1 MQRTPIIVVLVAAT
15 VSAWPVS
22 VSAADENSVEAAA
35 HGAYVAAINSNDTE
49 MLLADL
55 TDNIVYQAPNAPE
68 IIGKDAVRKWVADYF
83 GAYQTKWE
91 KTSIG
96 FTVIGDWAFERYS
109 YKSKDVDKKTG
120 AVTTDKGK
128 GINIFRR
135 DIDGKWRVAVD
146 GCSSDVPISK

>member
-15 VSAWPVS
+15 VSAWPMS

-35 HGAYVAAINSNDTE
+35 HGAYLAAINSNDTA

-55 TDNIVYQAPNAPE
+55 TDNIFYQAPNEPDF
-68 IIGKDAVRKWVADYF
+68 IGKDAVRKWVADYF

-96 FTVIGDWAFERYS
+96 FTVTGDLAFER
-109 YKSKDVDKKTG
+109 
-120 AVTTDKGK
+120 
-128 GINIFRR
+128 
-135 DIDGKWRVAVD
+135 
-146 GCSSDVPISK
+146 